1 MAADR
6 VGSTGRIR
14 REGCAPD
21 GAPRASDS
29 WDSRPNASDSWD
41 VPHLRW
47 ERDTNERA
55 RPATECPKSLTSIMF
70 HYPGQHN
77 HGGNLLGP
85 DPVDLADIRF
95 VRF

>member
-1 MAADR
+1 MPHL
-6 VGSTGRIR
+6 VET
-14 REGCAPD
+14 
-21 GAPRASDS
+21 ASDRLRQ
-29 WDSRPNASDSWD
+29 DSGRGP
-41 VPHLRW
+41 LRCA
-47 ERDTNERA
+47 ETAETS
-55 RPATECPKSLTSIMF
+55 PAIRLGLTSIMF